1 MLTALERAISAPAPV
16 HDFGARSPLDGLDRR
31 SVGFGDVL
39 AQSVAAVAPSGA
51 ATTVILFASGV
62 AGTATVLAVVAAA
75 VITLLVAGTVNQ
87 FTRRM
92 VASGSLYTYA
102 AHGLGAAA
110 GLTTGAAIL
119 VGYAGVAIFALLG
132 SAHYLSLFALRA
144 WPGFGGLPE
153 PLLMT
158 ALLLLEAAI
167 LTIVL
172 VRGIRLSSR
181 IAFVVELVSV
191 VIIAALMIVLLV
203 KIGPFDPSALVP
215 SESSPTALAAGTVI
229 ALTAFVGFESAA
241 TLGVEA
247 RAPLRNIPR
256 AIVWTVIVAGVLYV
270 LAGYTQVVGFR
281 ALGLDLAAS
290 VSPVDT
296 LATANGLDAWGMIV
310 DVGIAASFLACA
322 IASTTALT
330 RVLFSMA
337 RDGVA
342 PGWLGRIHARH
353 RTPKAAIAVAVPV
366 IALIPIVVVVAG
378 GDVLRAMECTIVIFA
393 VGYIAAYA
401 LVCLAAPR
409 FLRRIGELTAGAA
422 VIAIASALAL
432 IGVLVTYL
440 VVTGSAGNPGVWIS
454 FAIAVAAGVAI
465 RWRLRHGARSLAR
478 IGSYDEP
485 TAAEVLGGVAHDGH
499 V

>member
-31 SVGFGDVL
+31 AVGFGDVL

-51 ATTVILFASGV
+51 ATTVILLASGT
-62 AGTATVLAVVAAA
+62 AGAATVPAVVVAALIA
-75 VITLLVAGTVNQ
+75 LLVARTVNQ

-102 AHGLGAAA
+102 THGLGPAA
-110 GLTTGAAIL
+110 GLITGAAL
-119 VGYAGVAIFALLG
+119 VVGYAGVAVFALLG
-132 SAHYLSLFALRA
+132 GGHYLAMLVQRA
-144 WPGFGGLPE
+144 WPAAASIPGPVL
-153 PLLMT
+153 T
-158 ALLLLEAAI
+158 AALLLLEAAI

-172 VRGIRLSSR
+172 VRGIRFSSR
-181 IAFVVELVSV
+181 LAFVVELASV
-191 VIIAALMIVLLV
+191 VIVAALMIVLLV
-203 KIGPFDPSALVP
+203 KIGSFDLSALIPAEVSLP
-215 SESSPTALAAGTVI
+215 ALAAGTVI

-247 RAPLRNIPR
+247 RSPLRNVPR
-256 AIVWTVIVAGVLYV
+256 AIVWTVIVAGGLYV

-290 VSPVDT
+290 DSPVNT
-296 LATANGLDAWGMIV
+296 LATANGFDAWGVLI

-330 RVLFSMA
+330 RVLFSMG

-342 PGWLGRIHARH
+342 PTWLGRVHARH
-353 RTPKAAIAVAVPV
+353 RTPTAAIALAVPV
-366 IALIPIVVVVAG
+366 IVTIPIVA
-378 GDVLRAMECTIVIFA
+378 VLSGIGVWAAMESTIVTFA
-393 VGYIAAYA
+393 SGYITAYV

-409 FLRRIGELTAGAA
+409 FLSRIGELTVGVA
-422 VIAIASALAL
+422 VTAIVAALAL
-432 IGVLVTYL
+432 IGGLVTYL
-440 VVTGSAGNPGVWIS
+440 VVVGAAGNPGVWIS
-454 FAIAVAAGVAI
+454 FAIAVVAGGAI
-465 RWRLRHGARSLAR
+465 GWRLRRGAPTLSR